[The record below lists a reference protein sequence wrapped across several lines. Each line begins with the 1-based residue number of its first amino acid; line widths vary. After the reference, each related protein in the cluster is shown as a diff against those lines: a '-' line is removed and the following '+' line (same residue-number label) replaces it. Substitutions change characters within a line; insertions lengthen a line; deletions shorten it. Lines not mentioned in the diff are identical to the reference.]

1 MARRKHEK
9 LRERSPE
16 FRKGEHIEVLKSFL
30 IACEGKCTEPN
41 YINGL
46 VKYHK
51 FQHLI
56 ADGTKVII
64 AKHQHSDPCGV
75 ITDLITMPNWQDY
88 DEKWIVIDRDEV
100 EFKGKG
106 FGGHTQ
112 ENFDNAIKSASEN
125 GISVACSNPCFEL
138 WIVLHFEYLQS
149 VTSRDYVQTKAKDL
163 LNSVLG
169 KNNQIK
175 KIDGMKALKDLYL
188 ILKDKTDIARKY
200 AEKLEENEKIKA
212 NPSTGV
218 YRLLDA
224 ILPKSINFKC
234 NDILHTKI
242 R

>member
-1 MARRKHEK
+1 MARRKHEN
-9 LRERSPE
+9 LRERAPE

-30 IACEGKCTEPN
+30 IACEGECTEPN

-46 VKYHK
+46 VKYQK
-51 FQHLI
+51 Q
-56 ADGTKVII
+56 
-64 AKHQHSDPCGV
+64 QHSDPCGV
-75 ITDLITMPNWQDY
+75 ITDLTTMQNWQDY

-106 FGGHTQ
+106 FGGHTK
-112 ENFDNAIKSASEN
+112 ENFDNAIKSADEN

-149 VTSRDYVQTKAKDL
+149 AVTRDYVQTKAKDL
-163 LNSVLG
+163 LNSVLK

-175 KIDGMKALKDLYL
+175 KVDEMKALKDLYL
-188 ILKDKTDIARKY
+188 ILKNKTDTARKY
-200 AEKLEENEKIKA
+200 AAKLEENEKLKA

-224 ILPKSINFKC
+224 ILPKVIN
-234 NDILHTKI
+234 
-242 R
+242 

>member
-1 MARRKHEK
+1 MARRKHEN
-9 LRERSPE
+9 LRERAPE

-30 IACEGKCTEPN
+30 IACEGECTEPN

-46 VKYHK
+46 VKYQK
-51 FQHLI
+51 QQHLI
-56 ADGTKVII
+56 AAGTKVII

-75 ITDLITMPNWQDY
+75 ITDLTTMQNWQDY

-112 ENFDNAIKSASEN
+112 ENFDNAIKTADEN
-125 GISVACSNPCFEL
+125 GISIACSNPCFEL

-149 VTSRDYVQTKAKDL
+149 AISRDDVQTKAKDL
-163 LNSVLG
+163 LNSVLE

-175 KIDGMKALKDLYL
+175 KVDEMKALTDLYL
-188 ILKDKTDIARKY
+188 ILKDKTDTARKY
-200 AEKLEENEKIKA
+200 AAKLEENEKLKA

-224 ILPKSINFKC
+224 ILPKVIN
-234 NDILHTKI
+234 
-242 R
+242 